1 MKRLFWFGLGVVAGA
16 RMRRVLREQVDA
28 FLADPI
34 RETDRLVRL
43 ATPHVQRLVRS
54 ARTTIEV

>member
-1 MKRLFWFGLGVVAGA
+1 MKRLFWFGLGVIAGV

-43 ATPHVQRLVRS
+43 VTPHVQRYIRS